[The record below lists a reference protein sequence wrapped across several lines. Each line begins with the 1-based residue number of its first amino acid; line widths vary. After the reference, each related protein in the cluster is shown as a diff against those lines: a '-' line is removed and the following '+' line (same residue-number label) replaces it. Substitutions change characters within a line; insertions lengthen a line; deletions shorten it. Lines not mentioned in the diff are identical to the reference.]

1 MINNVGNKGN
11 NRQYGLMLGLLLL
24 VFITAVAIV
33 YVIHYQRNLFIN
45 LQQLQQDKD
54 DMIVEWGK
62 LQLEENTWSTTSRI
76 EKVATKQLDM
86 KVPKSDDIIFIK
98 LNH

>member
-1 MINNVGNKGN
+1 MSHLENQVSK
-11 NRQYGLMLGLLLL
+11 RQYGVVFGLLLL

-33 YVIHYQRNLFIN
+33 YVTHSQRNLFIN

-54 DMIVEWGK
+54 DMVVEWGK

-76 EKVATKQLDM
+76 EKIATKKLDM